1 MPEPATE
8 SEPEKRI
15 TAAGNVG
22 SGASST
28 ASRLAA
34 AVRDVRPGHVP
45 ETMTTRL
52 RVLDDGAWLSVDDTR
67 RVSVSE
73 LWRLDA
79 PAFCECDLAD
89 LVVENFLDVGV
100 DGRTVTARVYGQCI
114 VCGTKST
121 VEWVPVGRIL
131 DGEFVDI
138 DREGVLEPHRNDPEP
153 AAPNEPET
161 NAG

>member
-1 MPEPATE
+1 VSPTP
-8 SEPEKRI
+8 
-15 TAAGNVG
+15 
-22 SGASST
+22 
-28 ASRLAA
+28 SRFAD
-34 AVRDVRPGHVP
+34 AVRAEGPEHVVGC
-45 ETMTTRL
+45 MTTRL

-79 PAFCECDLAD
+79 PGFCECDLAD
-89 LVVENFLDVGV
+89 MVVENFQAVGV

-114 VCGTKST
+114 VCGAKST

-138 DREGVLEPHRNDPEP
+138 DRDGVLSVRRSAPVDV
-153 AAPNEPET
+153 AANEPEKT
-161 NAG
+161 SG

>member
-1 MPEPATE
+1 
-8 SEPEKRI
+8 
-15 TAAGNVG
+15 
-22 SGASST
+22 
-28 ASRLAA
+28 
-34 AVRDVRPGHVP
+34 
-45 ETMTTRL
+45 MTTRL

-79 PAFCECDLAD
+79 PEFCECDLAD
-89 LVVENFLDVGV
+89 LVVENFLAVGV

-121 VEWVPVGRIL
+121 VEWIPVGRIL

-138 DREGVLEPHRNDPEP
+138 DREGVLSVRRSGPDES
-153 AAPNEPET
+153 AADEPEKKS
-161 NAG
+161 G

>member
-1 MPEPATE
+1 MA
-8 SEPEKRI
+8 
-15 TAAGNVG
+15 
-22 SGASST
+22 
-28 ASRLAA
+28 
-34 AVRDVRPGHVP
+34 
-45 ETMTTRL
+45 TRL

-79 PAFCECDLAD
+79 PDFCECDLAD
-89 LVVENFLDVGV
+89 LVVENFLEVGV

-121 VEWVPVGRIL
+121 VDGVPVGRIL

-138 DREGVLEPHRNDPEP
+138 DREGVLSVRGDASDSEPT
-153 AAPNEPET
+153 NEPEKT
-161 NAG
+161 AG

>member
-1 MPEPATE
+1 
-8 SEPEKRI
+8 
-15 TAAGNVG
+15 
-22 SGASST
+22 
-28 ASRLAA
+28 
-34 AVRDVRPGHVP
+34 
-45 ETMTTRL
+45 MTTRL

-79 PAFCECDLAD
+79 PGFCECDLAD
-89 LVVENFLDVGV
+89 LVVENFLSVGV

-131 DGEFVDI
+131 DGEFVDL
-138 DREGVLEPHRNDPEP
+138 DRESVLSVRPTPPDEP
-153 AAPNEPET
+153 AVDEPENT
-161 NAG
+161 TG

>member
-1 MPEPATE
+1 
-8 SEPEKRI
+8 
-15 TAAGNVG
+15 
-22 SGASST
+22 
-28 ASRLAA
+28 
-34 AVRDVRPGHVP
+34 
-45 ETMTTRL
+45 MTTRL

-79 PAFCECDLAD
+79 PGFCECDIAD
-89 LVVENFLDVGV
+89 LVVENFLNVGV

-131 DGEFVDI
+131 NGEFAAVDR
-138 DREGVLEPHRNDPEP
+138 DGVLSVRPNAPDEP
-153 AAPNEPET
+153 AAGEPET
-161 NAG
+161 TSG

>member
-1 MPEPATE
+1 
-8 SEPEKRI
+8 
-15 TAAGNVG
+15 
-22 SGASST
+22 
-28 ASRLAA
+28 
-34 AVRDVRPGHVP
+34 
-45 ETMTTRL
+45 MTTRL

-79 PAFCECDLAD
+79 PGFCECDLAD
-89 LVVENFLDVGV
+89 LVVENFVAAGV

-121 VEWVPVGRIL
+121 VEWVPVGRIV

-138 DREGVLEPHRNDPEP
+138 DREGVLSVRRNGPDEP
-153 AAPNEPET
+153 AGDEPERT
-161 NAG
+161 AG

>member
-1 MPEPATE
+1 
-8 SEPEKRI
+8 
-15 TAAGNVG
+15 
-22 SGASST
+22 
-28 ASRLAA
+28 
-34 AVRDVRPGHVP
+34 
-45 ETMTTRL
+45 MTTRL

-79 PAFCECDLAD
+79 PGFCECDLAD

-121 VEWVPVGRIL
+121 VRWVPVGRII

-138 DREGVLEPHRNDPEP
+138 DREGVLSVRRNAAGESAADEPDK
-153 AAPNEPET
+153 T
-161 NAG
+161 TG

>member
-1 MPEPATE
+1 MA
-8 SEPEKRI
+8 
-15 TAAGNVG
+15 
-22 SGASST
+22 
-28 ASRLAA
+28 
-34 AVRDVRPGHVP
+34 
-45 ETMTTRL
+45 TRL

-79 PAFCECDLAD
+79 PDFCECDLAD
-89 LVVENFLDVGV
+89 LVVENFLDIGV

-138 DREGVLEPHRNDPEP
+138 DREGVLSVRADDLDSRTS
-153 AAPNEPET
+153 NEPERT
-161 NAG
+161 TG

>member
-1 MPEPATE
+1 
-8 SEPEKRI
+8 
-15 TAAGNVG
+15 
-22 SGASST
+22 
-28 ASRLAA
+28 
-34 AVRDVRPGHVP
+34 
-45 ETMTTRL
+45 MTTRL

-79 PAFCECDLAD
+79 PGFCECDLAD
-89 LVVENFLDVGV
+89 LVVENFLAVRA

-138 DREGVLEPHRNDPEP
+138 DREGVLDVHQRAADEP
-153 AAPNEPET
+153 AADEPDKT
-161 NAG
+161 TG